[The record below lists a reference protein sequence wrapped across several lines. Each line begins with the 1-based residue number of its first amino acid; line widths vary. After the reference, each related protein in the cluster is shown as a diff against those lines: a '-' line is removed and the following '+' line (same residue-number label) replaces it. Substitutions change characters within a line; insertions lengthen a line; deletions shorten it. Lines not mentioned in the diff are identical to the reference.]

1 MAQSIAK
8 VEPTSNK
15 VYATHSL
22 RRIFM
27 PSTAVSTPNIA
38 LIKYWGNRND
48 RLRLPAGD
56 SLSMALDTPTVEI
69 TVDHAPALVVRSF
82 LQDGSEKKLDAS
94 VIQRYETVLELY
106 RRYFVELGLVKAL
119 PQSLSIVIRSGIPPS
134 IGIASSAAVFSCLA
148 EAVADLVKDHRVLDR
163 KQVSVLARLGSGS
176 ACRGAYDGYVAIRA
190 GKGEAIDAA
199 YAEQIAD
206 AQHWLLHD
214 TILVP
219 SHEAKKVG
227 STEGHTMAHTSPHFT
242 QRVQDTPRRMRECT
256 HAIRN
261 RDFEKLQF
269 IAEEDALNMHH
280 VMQTQTP
287 PLHYLSSETLRIL
300 DEVKSLRKRKHLP
313 VLFTMDAGPTVH
325 LFCPDEA
332 LADVLDFAKSQS
344 GCQVFSAKT
353 GRGSFVQT

>member
-1 MAQSIAK
+1 
-8 VEPTSNK
+8 
-15 VYATHSL
+15 
-22 RRIFM
+22 M
-27 PSTAVSTPNIA
+27 PCKAVSTPNIA

-69 TVDHAPALVVRSF
+69 TVDHAPALSVRSF
-82 LQDGSEKKLDAS
+82 LLDGSEKRLDAS
-94 VIQRYETVLELY
+94 VLKRYETVLELY
-106 RRYFVELGLVKAL
+106 RRYFVELGAPKAL
-119 PQSLSIVIRSGIPPS
+119 PESLSIVIRSGIPPS

-148 EAVADLVKDHRVLDR
+148 EAVAGLVTEQKKLDR
-163 KQVSVLARLGSGS
+163 KQISVLARLGSGS

-190 GKGEAIDAA
+190 GQGEAIDAA

-206 AQHWLLHD
+206 AKHWLLHD
-214 TILVP
+214 VILVP
-219 SHEAKKVG
+219 SQEAKKVG
-227 STEGHTMAHTSPHFT
+227 STEGHAMAQTSPHFIE
-242 QRVQDTPRRMRECT
+242 RVKETPRRMRECI

-261 RDFEKLQF
+261 RDFEQLQYV
-269 IAEEDALNMHH
+269 AEEDALNMHH

-300 DEVKSLRKRKHLP
+300 DEVKALRKRQHLP

-332 LADVLDFAKSQS
+332 LNDVLAFAEAQK
-344 GCQVFSAKT
+344 GCQLFRAKT
-353 GRGSFVQT
+353 GPGSSCIA